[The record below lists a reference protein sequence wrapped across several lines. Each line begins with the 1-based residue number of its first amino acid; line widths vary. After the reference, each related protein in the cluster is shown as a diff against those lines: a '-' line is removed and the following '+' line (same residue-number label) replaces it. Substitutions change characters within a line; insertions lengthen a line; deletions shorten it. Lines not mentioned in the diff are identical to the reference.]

1 MPLHCSSEVVVLLRV
16 YSRHPTVPTAPKTP
30 PDMLSAHLGPALLLL
45 GVQADVAGRQA
56 HQPLQGVLADNLQWG
71 RGEPG

>member
-1 MPLHCSSEVVVLLRV
+1 
-16 YSRHPTVPTAPKTP
+16 
-30 PDMLSAHLGPALLLL
+30 MLSAHLGPALLLL